1 MKVQSAAGVDISQ
14 VSLGEGA
21 ERSDVTHE
29 SDERRRL
36 GSRSLDCASA
46 DKSDGFRE
54 SPVVVVPGSGPTLG
68 SECSGTPGEIIN
80 GVAPVSAQ
88 RKDVLDCG
96 KVDGAG
102 GEGET
107 GEMSED
113 NSDGVH
119 EDEEEDLSYELQQA
133 RKIFG
138 GFLLEKHKAVTAP
151 FMQPTSPGAAGDRHH
166 NQQPMS
172 FRRMEEK
179 FDNLEYQTITEFV
192 ADFRLML
199 ENCYRLH
206 GVDHWVSKQAQKL
219 ETMLEQKLTLL
230 SRILR
235 EKTTLAVTSKG
246 RFGIEEE
253 KGLGNTSTRR
263 RSVPRNL
270 STLTVGASESLM
282 VQALR
287 LEEQQRAKEE
297 KRLREL
303 EKKEAEEA
311 SAKELDDWERN
322 LLAKATQWPV
332 ETLWEL
338 PAIGHFLCLAQ
349 TALNLPEI
357 VFFELERCLLMPR
370 CSAFLAKVMTSLL
383 CHPQK
388 RATLHRR
395 PPLTYRRWEAA
406 LRHKVLGWYHMMGQ
420 AEDTTACA
428 EQLGLCPQF
437 FRTLGET
444 SPLEEKPFHQLPFNQ
459 RVWLLKGL
467 CDFVY
472 ENQKEVQ
479 NAVLSQPIHEC
490 RESILGYDGRE
501 NAYIHFPHFCGA
513 DLRIYCQSPSTPP
526 EFPPPGIRVK
536 RLDRVKRLEQ
546 VTMVKETVG
555 TKGAMV
561 LVDTEGNCVKKETG
575 SCNSEVKKGLNEE
588 LPQNGLGVEIKDKT
602 DQKRPANML
611 CSCKQD
617 CDTPKIEGIKIE
629 PTEVQL
635 KEDYL
640 PFAKTGSCEP
650 CLKMEEA
657 NNSFQKRLF
666 VNSDEFFHHNHG
678 KVCLEGNVS
687 SAAIQD
693 ACSACGSNKDANQE
707 YQYSCSVMLAA
718 KMDSLECSF
727 PQTSSEGQSSRMRT
741 KKKKRKKKKVKDQ
754 GAKEGQ
760 TSKPDGTRQSQA
772 NSKVNLK
779 KSDAAQKKK
788 CKRKKQKSE
797 KKLEPKKLA
806 AKKKKTGP
814 KLLAE
819 PKFQLVCTSLD
830 ELRQLISKTEDEL
843 EELENTKKKS
853 GKWYFRRQAVKDL
866 HITLIRL
873 LNELLPWEAKLVKAF
888 QRNRARLK
896 KDYDDFKKHPEYNSF
911 VREEW
916 AEEEG
921 DGVTGKGA
929 NSTDQGKTS
938 EKQEQ
943 SVKKDQV
950 KADDTKQQVEFSRRS
965 RTPRR
970 ESVASDEHKAPL
982 RTSKRA
988 HSSNMDEELNS
999 RKKIKNTDEEETS
1012 SVMQTESEVREPN
1025 PATENSAA
1033 ETGRVMTPMASFQKG
1048 SKPIQALLAKS
1059 VGNKVTLISQP
1070 ASAAMTS
1077 QVQNKAEIPSQPT
1090 TKPLTSPRQP
1100 SEPLLTPKSPVQ
1112 LIYKVPESFDQL
1124 RKGSSPVKVPVLDQ
1138 KTEERIVQQV
1148 IILPSTKNPHSENL
1162 MPNPVSTASAVGSTA
1177 PGLPRVDGTN
1187 VIPIQQVAPLTEI
1200 CNNSSSFTPSPCLS
1214 ASHKSCFAGV
1224 SQADSTMNVIP
1235 DRPSVTSGTTGGP
1248 KNPSDSKQELKT
1260 VCIRDSQSILVTT
1273 RGGNTGVVKVQTSD
1287 QAVSGF
1293 LATSPIITISP
1304 QFQAFL
1310 VSQSSPSSTS
1320 TPLKVQSTT
1329 GSASSATSVFS
1340 MSSLPSCLSQ
1350 HPSAFSIPA
1359 TSGQKVG
1366 TTVNYALNQ
1375 TSNSISVPLTT
1386 SKCTTT
1392 TRPFIP
1398 HSSALSTIHH
1408 STFTLHTSSGKS
1420 DIVSAHTSSA
1430 PCTTKPLVKKT
1441 QPEETISEIPSMQ
1454 RVILVTSSSTV
1465 ASPAVAS
1472 KTLSSSTVSTPRLMF
1487 VSQTPASVDQTP
1499 VSIPK
1504 QTVSLTSVSQVTDR
1518 KIGLT
1523 LNQPTGNNT
1532 SSSLQKIQT
1541 FGLMSNLSN
1550 MLPAEALNNGK
1561 HIGLPLVG
1569 SDSKS
1574 TCINANVLDAT
1585 SGGKTLEFSTFK
1597 TGHLVPSAISAVSQ
1611 QPSVL
1616 SSVAPLFSSLGN
1628 PKTVL
1633 SDSSSFNNLQTLQ
1646 TSVKRFVNKD
1656 PVLIN
1661 TAPTGPPATGVSLG
1675 KTQFQ
1680 VPATSKSIP
1689 LKMSPII
1696 PNSVSQS
1703 RFCNSPTP
1711 TKMFGTTLPATQTA
1725 EHSVF
1730 QTPGVSPASIQQKI
1744 VINTTTP
1751 LSPGSH
1757 IVINNTRF
1765 IVPAQGLGP
1774 GSHMLLIS
1782 SPVVPLPGPQ
1792 GTNPTAASQKDS
1804 EKQGFAVPSVQSPRK
1819 SPPTTKPLSPA
1830 KRHPLPTTVKV
1841 TSSYACLVAPQ
1852 MNAVGSTVRAPLS
1865 TSNTTSA
1872 AQVSQILAVPPTTCQ
1887 GLPNPLSP
1895 PSVLSAEGKDMLGM
1909 PVPAIGNQMKDSS
1922 VTISQRPLSL
1932 LSTAKPAN
1940 IPGGLSSA
1948 VSRAHLTSAVPPVGA
1963 VISQTQVL
1971 PAAAVP
1977 PIGGTISRIQSLP
1990 VATVL
1995 PIGSAFSRRQASPI
2009 AAVPPS
2015 NSTVLIAPGQSVRTA
2030 RNESNMSVSHTNLTQ
2045 VLSKPTLQVT
2055 GPAVLAN
2062 SSSTK
2067 LLVSPDGA
2075 ILNAIRSPALSTPTL
2090 ESKTLATAV
2099 VTSSSST
2106 GSMLPSLK
2114 THEPPGSAQRDK
2126 MDPSN

>member
-1 MKVQSAAGVDISQ
+1 FPPVTEIS
-14 VSLGEGA
+14 
-21 ERSDVTHE
+21 
-29 SDERRRL
+29 ERRPWNENNEPHE
-36 GSRSLDCASA
+36 AA
-46 DKSDGFRE
+46 DG
-54 SPVVVVPGSGPTLG
+54 
-68 SECSGTPGEIIN
+68 GEEE
-80 GVAPVSAQ
+80 
-88 RKDVLDCG
+88 KDVLDCG

-575 SCNSEVKKGLNEE
+575 SCNSE
-588 LPQNGLGVEIKDKT
+588 
-602 DQKRPANML
+602 
-611 CSCKQD
+611 
-617 CDTPKIEGIKIE
+617 
-629 PTEVQL
+629 
-635 KEDYL
+635 
-640 PFAKTGSCEP
+640 
-650 CLKMEEA
+650 
-657 NNSFQKRLF
+657 KRLF

-788 CKRKKQKSE
+788 CKRKKQKSGE
-797 KKLEPKKLA
+797 KYILVTVSEKVRHIVLHYCIFFFF
-806 AKKKKTGP
+806 
-814 KLLAE
+814 
-819 PKFQLVCTSLD
+819 FQLVCTSLD

-921 DGVTGKGA
+921 DGVTGKGSP
-929 NSTDQGKTS
+929 NLSFT
-938 EKQEQ
+938 
-943 SVKKDQV
+943 
-950 KADDTKQQVEFSRRS
+950 DDTKQQVEFSRRS

-1597 TGHLVPSAISAVSQ
+1597 TGHLVPSAISAVSHI
-1611 QPSVL
+1611 
-1616 SSVAPLFSSLGN
+1616 
-1628 PKTVL
+1628 
-1633 SDSSSFNNLQTLQ
+1633 
-1646 TSVKRFVNKD
+1646 
-1656 PVLIN
+1656 LIN